1 MFGYVTVCEPELKVK
16 DLKKYR
22 AYYCGLCRTLKEDY
36 GFMGQ
41 MTLTYDMTFAVI
53 LLSSLYETIAKHEE
67 HRCKV
72 HPVKRQHMLWN
83 EITSYA
89 AAMNVLLAYY
99 HMEDDWQDD
108 HKVSSL
114 MTKSLIQGKA
124 KKIIEKYPR
133 QSESIRKSLEELGEC
148 EHENSMDIDRAAGCF
163 GRLMAELFVWK
174 EDIWEK
180 TLRKMGFY
188 LGKFIYL
195 MDAYEDLPEDR
206 KKNRYNPLKELAK
219 RPDYEVQM
227 EQILR
232 MMIAES
238 TVRFEQEKFKEVQE
252 AYDIIMRERA
262 NGGNSY
268 GNNYGYGS
276 SESYSYGNQSYGNQ
290 NSSYGYG
297 TMDPKLQAAANYI
310 NSRRYREAI
319 NTLDQVQQRSA
330 MWYYLSG
337 CANAGIGN
345 QILARDHAAQAVNME
360 PNNMQFRQLLNQ
372 LDFNSRRYQNSPYG
386 GGYAPGGQNSCGTG
400 NMCCDLWLADTLCE
414 CMGGDL
420 CSCM

>member
-1 MFGYVTVCEPELKVK
+1 MFGYVTVCELELKVK

-53 LLSSLYETIAKHEE
+53 LLSSLYETTTKHEE

-72 HPVKRQHMLWN
+72 HPAKRQHMLQN

-108 HKVSSL
+108 RKVSSL

-124 KKIIEKYPR
+124 KKTIEKYPR
-133 QSESIRKSLEELGEC
+133 QSEIIRKSLKELGEC

-219 RPDYEVQM
+219 RPDYEAQM

-238 TVRFEQEKFKEVQE
+238 TVRFEQLPCLVDVDILRNIL
-252 AYDIIMRERA
+252 YDGVWNHYNKIQMKKRED
-262 NGGNSY
+262 NKDEQKS
-268 GNNYGYGS
+268 
-276 SESYSYGNQSYGNQ
+276 
-290 NSSYGYG
+290 
-297 TMDPKLQAAANYI
+297 I
-310 NSRRYREAI
+310 
-319 NTLDQVQQRSA
+319 
-330 MWYYLSG
+330 
-337 CANAGIGN
+337 
-345 QILARDHAAQAVNME
+345 
-360 PNNMQFRQLLNQ
+360 
-372 LDFNSRRYQNSPYG
+372 
-386 GGYAPGGQNSCGTG
+386 
-400 NMCCDLWLADTLCE
+400 
-414 CMGGDL
+414 
-420 CSCM
+420 

>member
-53 LLSSLYETIAKHEE
+53 LLSSLYETTTKHEE

-72 HPVKRQHMLWN
+72 HPAKRQHMLRN

-108 HKVSSL
+108 RKVSSL

-133 QSESIRKSLEELGEC
+133 QSEIIRKSLKELGEC

-219 RPDYEVQM
+219 RPDYEAQM

-238 TVRFEQEKFKEVQE
+238 TVRFEQLPCLVDVDILRNIL
-252 AYDIIMRERA
+252 YDGVWNHYNKIQMKKRED
-262 NGGNSY
+262 NKDEQKS
-268 GNNYGYGS
+268 
-276 SESYSYGNQSYGNQ
+276 
-290 NSSYGYG
+290 
-297 TMDPKLQAAANYI
+297 I
-310 NSRRYREAI
+310 
-319 NTLDQVQQRSA
+319 
-330 MWYYLSG
+330 
-337 CANAGIGN
+337 
-345 QILARDHAAQAVNME
+345 
-360 PNNMQFRQLLNQ
+360 
-372 LDFNSRRYQNSPYG
+372 
-386 GGYAPGGQNSCGTG
+386 
-400 NMCCDLWLADTLCE
+400 
-414 CMGGDL
+414 
-420 CSCM
+420 

>member
-72 HPVKRQHMLWN
+72 HPVKRQHMLRN

-108 HKVSSL
+108 HQVSSL

-133 QSESIRKSLEELGEC
+133 QSKVIQQSLRELGEC
-148 EHENSMDIDRAAGCF
+148 ERENSMDIDRAAGCF

-195 MDAYEDLPEDR
+195 MDALDDVEKD
-206 KKNRYNPLKELAK
+206 KKSGNYNPFLSIADQ
-219 RPDYEVQM
+219 PDFEETAEKILLMMTAEASRAFEKLPILENVD
-227 EQILR
+227 ILR
-232 MMIAES
+232 NIL
-238 TVRFEQEKFKEVQE
+238 
-252 AYDIIMRERA
+252 Y
-262 NGGNSY
+262 
-268 GNNYGYGS
+268 
-276 SESYSYGNQSYGNQ
+276 
-290 NSSYGYG
+290 
-297 TMDPKLQAAANYI
+297 
-310 NSRRYREAI
+310 
-319 NTLDQVQQRSA
+319 
-330 MWYYLSG
+330 
-337 CANAGIGN
+337 AGIWEKYEMRKS
-345 QILARDHAAQAVNME
+345 AKE
-360 PNNMQFRQLLNQ
+360 RQK
-372 LDFNSRRYQNSPYG
+372 
-386 GGYAPGGQNSCGTG
+386 
-400 NMCCDLWLADTLCE
+400 E
-414 CMGGDL
+414 EK
-420 CSCM
+420 

>member
-53 LLSSLYETIAKHEE
+53 LLSSLYETTTKHEE

-72 HPVKRQHMLWN
+72 HPAKRQHMLQN

-108 HKVSSL
+108 RKVSSL

-133 QSESIRKSLEELGEC
+133 QSEIIRKSLKELGEC

-238 TVRFEQEKFKEVQE
+238 TVRFEQLPCLVDVDILRNILYDGVWNHYNKIQMKKREEKNDDKKS
-252 AYDIIMRERA
+252 I
-262 NGGNSY
+262 
-268 GNNYGYGS
+268 
-276 SESYSYGNQSYGNQ
+276 
-290 NSSYGYG
+290 
-297 TMDPKLQAAANYI
+297 
-310 NSRRYREAI
+310 
-319 NTLDQVQQRSA
+319 
-330 MWYYLSG
+330 
-337 CANAGIGN
+337 
-345 QILARDHAAQAVNME
+345 
-360 PNNMQFRQLLNQ
+360 
-372 LDFNSRRYQNSPYG
+372 
-386 GGYAPGGQNSCGTG
+386 
-400 NMCCDLWLADTLCE
+400 
-414 CMGGDL
+414 
-420 CSCM
+420 

>member
-1 MFGYVTVCEPELKVK
+1 
-16 DLKKYR
+16 
-22 AYYCGLCRTLKEDY
+22 
-36 GFMGQ
+36 MGQ

-72 HPVKRQHMLWN
+72 HPVKRQHMLRN

-133 QSESIRKSLEELGEC
+133 QSEIIRKSLRELGEC
-148 EHENSMDIDRAAGCF
+148 EQENSMDIDRAAGCF
-163 GRLMAELFVWK
+163 GRLMAELFIWK

-219 RPDYEVQM
+219 RPDYEAQM

-238 TVRFEQEKFKEVQE
+238 TVRFEQLPCLVDVDILRNILYDGVWNHYNKIQMKKSEEKNDDKKS
-252 AYDIIMRERA
+252 I
-262 NGGNSY
+262 
-268 GNNYGYGS
+268 
-276 SESYSYGNQSYGNQ
+276 
-290 NSSYGYG
+290 
-297 TMDPKLQAAANYI
+297 
-310 NSRRYREAI
+310 
-319 NTLDQVQQRSA
+319 
-330 MWYYLSG
+330 
-337 CANAGIGN
+337 
-345 QILARDHAAQAVNME
+345 
-360 PNNMQFRQLLNQ
+360 
-372 LDFNSRRYQNSPYG
+372 
-386 GGYAPGGQNSCGTG
+386 
-400 NMCCDLWLADTLCE
+400 
-414 CMGGDL
+414 
-420 CSCM
+420 